1 MALQANTLQV
11 ASLASLHALSARPV
25 HAQTKSSNASTIQKF
40 QTVCSSR
47 REDKQSLVQKVA
59 QQAAVFGAIAVLG
72 LSPSSP
78 ALADIQD
85 DISNAA
91 SESFQTTK
99 SVASDVKGNLQK
111 LVPDVSGLN
120 LKDKVVDQ
128 VDSVKAFGS
137 DVKEKLPSSEEIPSA
152 VPSVDIQ
159 SKYSEG
165 LANGGDNTN
174 EQKLNDLFD
183 IVVGKSADAVKKEV
197 EDVISKLPDQ

>member
-1 MALQANTLQV
+1 M
-11 ASLASLHALSARPV
+11 
-25 HAQTKSSNASTIQKF
+25 
-40 QTVCSSR
+40 
-47 REDKQSLVQKVA
+47 
-59 QQAAVFGAIAVLG
+59 LG

-120 LKDKVVDQ
+120 LSNLKDKVVDQ

-137 DVKEKLPSSEEIPSA
+137 DVTEKLPSSEEIPSA

-183 IVVGKSADAVKKEV
+183 NVVGKSADAVKKEA
-197 EDVISKLPDQ
+197 EDVIEKSTDAVKQGAEEVISKLPGQ